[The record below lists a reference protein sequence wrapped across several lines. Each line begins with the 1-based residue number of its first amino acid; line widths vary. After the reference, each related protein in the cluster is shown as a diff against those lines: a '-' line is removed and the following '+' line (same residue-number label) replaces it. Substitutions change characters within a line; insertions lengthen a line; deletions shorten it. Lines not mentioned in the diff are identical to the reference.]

1 MSAAKSL
8 SGNTPVLGILGSVRP
23 FGFLTNHGL
32 TLLCIAGDPEI
43 RMRDIAAAVQI
54 TERAAQRIV
63 AELVESGY
71 LDRQRIGRRNRYT
84 VRASLP
90 ISLPAQRDVDL
101 NSLLNVL
108 LPTGSS
114 AERKR
119 AMPAAAVAAG

>member
-1 MSAAKSL
+1 M
-8 SGNTPVLGILGSVRP
+8 RP

-32 TLLCIAGDPEI
+32 ALLCIADDPDI
-43 RMRDIAAAVQI
+43 RMRDIAADVQI

-63 AELVESGY
+63 ADLINAGY
-71 LDRQRIGRRNRYT
+71 LDRKRIGRRNRYA
-84 VRASLP
+84 VQAGLP

-114 AERKR
+114 DERKG
-119 AMPAAAVAAG
+119 AMPSAA